1 MLKGTISKLLQG
13 RFVMGSRFQYM
24 MPQIAFSTTSCQHS
38 MNATENIAKI
48 GDFGNEVLFSDS
60 SLLSPRNGRSVFI
73 KSFGCSH
80 NMSDGEYMAGLLHQG
95 GYTITTHK
103 EDADLWYMYRV
114 LASIGLSTHVLFETN
129 QFIVLSATIKKQN
142 N

>member
-1 MLKGTISKLLQG
+1 MLKGTVSKLLQG
-13 RFVMGSRFQYM
+13 RFAMGRHYQYM
-24 MPQIAFSTTSCQHS
+24 IPQIAFSTTNYQHS
-38 MNATENIAKI
+38 MNTTENIAKI

-60 SLLSPRNGRSVFI
+60 SLLSPRNGKNIFI

-103 EDADLWYMYRV
+103 EDADLWYEYRI
-114 LASIGLSTHVLFETN
+114 LD
-129 QFIVLSATIKKQN
+129 IV
-142 N
+142 